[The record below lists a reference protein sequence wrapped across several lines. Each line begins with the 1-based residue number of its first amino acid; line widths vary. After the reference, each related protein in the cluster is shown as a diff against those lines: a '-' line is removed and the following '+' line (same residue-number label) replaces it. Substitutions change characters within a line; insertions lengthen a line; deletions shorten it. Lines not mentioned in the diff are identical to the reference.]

1 MNAIAVRPG
10 IRRSALLG
18 NVLAWLFLLVVGVLW
33 MVPFLWMV
41 LASVKS
47 LGEIYQVP
55 PTILPT
61 VFHWDNYVQVWT
73 TVPFG
78 LFFRNS
84 GIVAVSVTVG
94 QILTCSMAGYSFAR
108 LQFPGRDKIFLT
120 YLGTLMIPFPVLMIP
135 VFILMQDLHL
145 VDNLAGLILP
155 AIFSAWGT
163 FLMRQFMLTFPR
175 ELEDAA
181 KLDGC
186 SAFGIYGRIFLPLSM
201 PVIATLGIFTF
212 LAQWNDFLWPLIMI
226 SSVDN
231 KTLPLGLAM
240 LQARLQAIEI
250 PWQLVMA
257 AATFSII
264 PVLVLF
270 VVGQKYYV
278 QGIVLTG
285 LKG

>member
-1 MNAIAVRPG
+1 
-10 IRRSALLG
+10 L
-18 NVLAWLFLLVVGVLW
+18 
-33 MVPFLWMV
+33 MV
-41 LASVKS
+41 
-47 LGEIYQVP
+47 
-55 PTILPT
+55 
-61 VFHWDNYVQVWT
+61 
-73 TVPFG
+73 
-78 LFFRNS
+78 
-84 GIVAVSVTVG
+84 
-94 QILTCSMAGYSFAR
+94 
-108 LQFPGRDKIFLT
+108 
-120 YLGTLMIPFPVLMIP
+120 P
-135 VFILMQDLHL
+135 VFILMQDLGL
-145 VDNLAGLILP
+145 VDTLQGLIIP

-163 FLMRQFMLTFPR
+163 FLMRQFMLTFPK

-186 SAFGIYGRIFLPLSM
+186 SVFGIYWRIFLPLSM

-240 LQARLQAIEI
+240 LQARLLAIEI

-264 PVLVLF
+264 PVLVIF
-270 VVGQKYYV
+270 VAGQKYYV
-278 QGIVLTG
+278 RGIVLSG

>member
-1 MNAIAVRPG
+1 MTSITAEARV
-10 IRRSALLG
+10 RRSRFRG
-18 NVLAWLFLLVVGVLW
+18 NLIAWSFLMIFGVVW
-33 MVPFLWMV
+33 MLPFIWMV

-47 LGEIYQVP
+47 LGEIYQSP
-55 PTILPT
+55 PNLFPS
-61 VFHWDNYVQVWT
+61 VFHWENYVQVWT

-78 LFFRNS
+78 IFFRNS
-84 GIVAVSVTVG
+84 TIVAVSVTLG
-94 QILTCSMAGYSFAR
+94 QIITCSMAGYLFAR
-108 LQFPGRDKIFLT
+108 LRFPGRDQIFLT
-120 YLGTLMIPFPVLMIP
+120 YLGTLMIPFPVLMVP
-135 VFILMQDLHL
+135 VFILMQDLRL
-145 VDNLAGLILP
+145 VDTLAGLIIP
-155 AIFSAWGT
+155 AIFGAWGT
-163 FLMRQFMLTFPR
+163 FLMRQFMLTFPK
-175 ELEDAA
+175 ELEEAA

-186 SAFGIYGRIFLPLSM
+186 SVFGIYWRIFLPLST

-240 LQARLQAIEI
+240 LQARLAAIEI

-264 PVLVLF
+264 PILIIF
-270 VVGQKYYV
+270 VAGQKYYV
-278 QGIVLTG
+278 RGIVLTG